1 MNLHSPSAALERL
14 GPLPALIFDA
24 LSEGV
29 RVSAAWHATSGWSI
43 DADPHIY
50 RHAIRR
56 QAMELLKTYGPDL
69 GNHDNLGLSMSGLIL
84 RLDSGDVLRVW
95 HSSDG
100 ELPLAE
106 SEPMRM
112 FCTQNPTSQGV
123 LFLELP
129 GIEDSDGSNLV
140 ILWDDDGS
148 VLTRFELLRPSGLD
162 GKRVLVDW
170 QRDLLPRHG
179 TKEDDLDY
187 GVDDDGQAEGL
198 EG

>member
-1 MNLHSPSAALERL
+1 MSAAL
-14 GPLPALIFDA
+14 
-24 LSEGV
+24 
-29 RVSAAWHATSGWSI
+29 HATSGWSVE
-43 DADPHIY
+43 ADRHLY

-56 QAMELLKTYGPDL
+56 QAMELLKPYGPDL
-69 GNHDNLGLSMSGLIL
+69 GDQDNLGLGMSGLIL

-112 FCTQNPTSQGV
+112 FCTQNPTSQGR

-148 VLTRFELLRPSGLD
+148 VLTRFELLRPCGLD
-162 GKRVLVDW
+162 GKHVLVDW
-170 QRDLLPRHG
+170 QRDLLSRHG
-179 TKEDDLDY
+179 VKEDDLDY
-187 GVDDDGQAEGL
+187 RLDDDGKAAGL
-198 EG
+198 DG